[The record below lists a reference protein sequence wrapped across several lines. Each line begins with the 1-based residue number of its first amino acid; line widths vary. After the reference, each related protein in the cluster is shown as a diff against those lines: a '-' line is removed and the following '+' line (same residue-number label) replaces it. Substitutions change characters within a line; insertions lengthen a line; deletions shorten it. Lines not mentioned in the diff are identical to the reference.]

1 MKTIY
6 KLSFVIILMAAVAN
20 FSTADGQSRKTRR
33 TEAKAEKKKEQQ
45 KKDFLVSQEKD
56 KKRRYEMQ
64 SPETKKQ
71 MKDNKK
77 RAKRINNQNHSP
89 FLKRLFHSKKK

>member
-1 MKTIY
+1 MNAFY
-6 KLSFVIILMAAVAN
+6 KLVLFMFLITAVGN
-20 FSTADGQSRKTRR
+20 FSTADGQSRKIKKA
-33 TEAKAEKKKEQQ
+33 EAKAEKKKEQQ

-77 RAKRINNQNHSP
+77 RAKRINSQNHTP
-89 FLKRLFHSKKK
+89 FLKRLFHSKKR